1 MNLFDKSKS
10 IICFVRHG
18 QTDWNTKGLMQGR
31 EEIPLNENGIKQAEW
46 AAHFF
51 RMAKEKY
58 GVRWDKVVSSPLSR
72 AEKTARIIANGAK
85 CDNFYTDKRLIER
98 DFGAL
103 SGLHYDAY
111 SKAISENVEGVSSIE
126 TVECLLSRVNDFIK
140 SNVRL
145 GDRVILVTHG
155 AVGRIYALNSEKASD
170 IKKEDIRMFSNCHM
184 ALYSYDGEK
193 TLLECYN
200 ASPERLCDPD
210 FIGLEEK

>member
-85 CDNFYTDKRLIER
+85 CDNFYTDPRLIER

-103 SGLHYDAY
+103 SGFHYDAY
-111 SKAISENVEGVSSIE
+111 CKAISENAEGVSTIE
-126 TVECLLSRVNDFIK
+126 TVESLISRVNDFIK
-140 SNVRL
+140 SNVRPRE
-145 GDRVILVTHG
+145 RVIVVTHG
-155 AVGRIYALNSEKASD
+155 GVGKIYAVNSEKVPD

-184 ALYSYDGEK
+184 TLYSYDGEK
-193 TLLECYN
+193 TLLEYYN